1 MSTPVPTPE
10 QINQTI
16 FSVCADAQV
25 VSTAMEVCSTLPA
38 TVFAGGFHEYITA
51 ENRPQ
56 FSPLLKSA
64 PSCVALVDFDRD
76 PELALKSAEKLK
88 QLFLRKIS
96 IIGIGSQIESGLMLR
111 AMRSGCNEYL
121 TTPIKSAEL
130 SASLLRFQNDIF
142 ADSPALRNRGRV
154 IVCFGAK
161 GGVGTTTL
169 TVHLATHLAKRHR
182 QKILLIDHKHELGH
196 VALYLGLKD
205 GRYHYGELIR
215 NVDRLD
221 RDLLNGFVMQHTS
234 GVEVIASPDS
244 CAPLHSSTHDEVQR
258 VMDFLRSEYDY
269 VLIDSSV
276 AYSDLKHSVIEEADQ
291 IYIVST
297 PDVAALRDL
306 SRHLEHLGLSDPAR
320 SKLRVIINRSTRDDD
335 LSPEQIETAFG
346 YSVSVTV
353 PNNYTELLHA
363 INHGEPISPQRR
375 SEFNRQIAS
384 WSSQIVDGN
393 LKNQEAV
400 KKKSFAFWR

>member
-276 AYSDLKHSVIEEADQ
+276 AYSDLKHSDLGVL
-291 IYIVST
+291 
-297 PDVAALRDL
+297 DVAALRDL

-353 PNNYTELLHA
+353 PNNYTELLRA

-400 KKKSFAFWR
+400 KKKSLAFWR